1 MKKFLAFIALAI
13 FSVSAFAHGPT
24 PQKSDN
30 SVVIK
35 VEPAKAWA
43 MVKDF
48 GNPHAWMPTVES
60 TKVEKK
66 GKNTIR
72 VISLKSG
79 AKVTERLKSMS
90 EEDMKIKWEFVTGA
104 PLSNYNAYITVKAGP
119 GKGESTVRFFQR
131 YYRYFVN
138 NPPIPE
144 GQDDASAVKFVTE
157 NYDTGLD
164 NLKKVL
170 ENSK

>member
-1 MKKFLAFIALAI
+1 MKKFLALIALAA

-24 PQKSDN
+24 PYKSDE
-30 SVVIK
+30 SIVIK
-35 VEPAKAWA
+35 ADPASTWA

-48 GNPHAWMPTVES
+48 GNVHAWMPTVAS
-60 TKVEKK
+60 TKTEKK
-66 GKNTIR
+66 GADTLRIMTLKN
-72 VISLKSG
+72 G
-79 AKVTERLKSMS
+79 GKVTERLKGISD
-90 EEDMKIKWEFVTGA
+90 EDMKIKWEFVTGA
-104 PLSNYNAYITVKAGP
+104 PLSNYNAYISVEAGP
-119 GKGESTVRFFQR
+119 EKGESTVRFFQR

-144 GQDDASAVKFVTE
+144 GQDDEAAIKFVTE
-157 NYDTGLD
+157 NYESGLA